1 MLRLHRHN
9 WKTSAEAEADTD
21 TDEAADGRI
30 AVVAGGD
37 GAESHYR
44 RIQKNPTTRYS
55 VDFRPNPSFSMPR
68 LPLLLRVEEGWVGV
82 VEVSPSH
89 Y

>member
-21 TDEAADGRI
+21 EEADGRI

-55 VDFRPNPSFSMPR
+55 VDFRPDPSVSMPR
-68 LPLLLRVEEGWVGV
+68 LPLLLSVEEGWVGV